1 MSFGDFANMFTKMK
15 ETFSQAFNLT
25 SINNK
30 IKSIS
35 EQFQSLTKLEK
46 EKISEIKNYNQYE
59 LNYTSLIGLDETKEI
74 IESNNILYI
83 ALVSFHQKK
92 GSVIELTYPSLE
104 ELKTNPSSDLKSLSN
119 DSNIESILNTVN
131 SQLINYSLMDGIHLV
146 NNDTQIYILHNLK
159 KPIFVYHIT
168 SK

>member
-46 EKISEIKNYNQYE
+46 EKIAEIKNYNQYE
-59 LNYTSLIGLDETKEI
+59 LNYTSPIGLDETKEI

-92 GSVIELTYPSLE
+92 GSVIELTYPSLD
-104 ELKTNPSSDLKSLSN
+104 ELKTNPSSDL
-119 DSNIESILNTVN
+119 
-131 SQLINYSLMDGIHLV
+131 
-146 NNDTQIYILHNLK
+146 
-159 KPIFVYHIT
+159 
-168 SK
+168 